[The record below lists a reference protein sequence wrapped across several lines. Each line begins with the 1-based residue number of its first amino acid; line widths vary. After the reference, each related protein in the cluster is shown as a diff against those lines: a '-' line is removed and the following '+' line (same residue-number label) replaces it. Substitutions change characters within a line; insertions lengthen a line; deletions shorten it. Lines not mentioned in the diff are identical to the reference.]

1 MPSLLARY
9 AECIYWMARYVERAE
24 NLARI
29 LDVTQSSARRQGS
42 AKDWAAILEIN
53 SDLRH
58 FQSTGRDISDD
69 AIVMFYVLDAANE
82 TSILHALTSARENAR
97 TLRPFISTEMWS
109 HLNVAYNWLR
119 RLTPADLAPSERPR
133 LLAAIKEHC
142 QTHTGITEG
151 TFFRDQGWYFYQLG
165 RYVERADQATRLL
178 DVKFHNV
185 PADSPTAL
193 IESGEAAA
201 ILRSAAGYHAF
212 RRVHPRGYFLEDV
225 VGFLLLDGAFPRS
238 VSHCIAETDRLLH
251 ELRQRYGLRGGN
263 RALERLD
270 EIRVALDERPPAG
283 VLRAGLHEFVD
294 WIQRQLIDISETLAA
309 DFFGNRQQQQQ
320 QAEAQ

>member
-1 MPSLLARY
+1 
-9 AECIYWMARYVERAE
+9 MARYVERAE

-29 LDVTQSSARRQGS
+29 LDVTHGAARRHNS
-42 AKDWAAILEIN
+42 AQDWAAILEIN
-53 SDLRH
+53 SDLER
-58 FQSTGRDISDD
+58 FTKSGR
-69 AIVMFYVLDAANE
+69 AIDGEAVVHFYVLDPGNP
-82 TSILHALTSARENAR
+82 TSILNGVTAARENAR

-109 HLNVAYNWLR
+109 QLNVFYNWLR
-119 RLTPADLAPSERPR
+119 ALSPQDLTLSERPR
-133 LLAAIKEHC
+133 LFTSIKANC

-193 IESGEAAA
+193 IEAGEAAA

-238 VSHCIAETDRLLH
+238 VSHCIAETDQLLH

-294 WIQRQLIDISETLAA
+294 WIQRQIIDINETLAA
-309 DFFGNRQQQQQ
+309 DFFGNRVQLQQ

>member
-1 MPSLLARY
+1 MEPSQRRLQLAAASDAGGSR
-9 AECIYWMARYVERAE
+9 
-24 NLARI
+24 
-29 LDVTQSSARRQGS
+29 ARRS
-42 AKDWAAILEIN
+42 
-53 SDLRH
+53 
-58 FQSTGRDISDD
+58 GRGC
-69 AIVMFYVLDAANE
+69 
-82 TSILHALTSARENAR
+82 
-97 TLRPFISTEMWS
+97 W
-109 HLNVAYNWLR
+109 R
-119 RLTPADLAPSERPR
+119 RSR
-133 LLAAIKEHC
+133 KHC

-165 RYVERADQATRLL
+165 RYVERADQTTRLL
-178 DVKFHNV
+178 DIKFHNV

-193 IESGEAAA
+193 IEAGEAAA

-238 VSHCIAETDRLLH
+238 VSHCIAETDQLLH

-294 WIQRQLIDISETLAA
+294 WIQRQIIDINETLAA
-309 DFFGNRQQQQQ
+309 DFFGNRGQLQQ

>member
-29 LDVTQSSARRQGS
+29 LDVTQSSARRQGT

-53 SDLRH
+53 SDLDH
-58 FQSTGRDISDD
+58 FQSTGLTVSDH
-69 AIVMFYVLDAANE
+69 AIVMFYVLDADNE

-119 RLTPADLAPSERPR
+119 RLTPADLTPSERPR
-133 LLAAIKEHC
+133 LLATIKEHC

-193 IESGEAAA
+193 IEAGEAAA

-238 VSHCIAETDRLLH
+238 VSHCIAETDQLLH

-294 WIQRQLIDISETLAA
+294 WIQRQIIDINETLAA
-309 DFFGNRQQQQQ
+309 DFFGNRVQLQQ

>member
-1 MPSLLARY
+1 LPSLLARY

-42 AKDWAAILEIN
+42 AKDWEAILEIN
-53 SDLRH
+53 SDLDH
-58 FQSTGRDISDD
+58 FRSTGQTVSDD

-133 LLAAIKEHC
+133 LLATIKEHC

-193 IESGEAAA
+193 IEAGEAAA

-238 VSHCIAETDRLLH
+238 VSHCIAETDQLLH

-294 WIQRQLIDISETLAA
+294 WIQRQIIDINETLAA
-309 DFFGNRQQQQQ
+309 DFFGNRVQLQQ

>member
-1 MPSLLARY
+1 LPSLLARY
-9 AECIYWMARYVERAE
+9 ADCIYWMARYVERVE

-29 LDVTQSSARRQGS
+29 LDVTQSSARRRSS

-53 SDLRH
+53 SDLER
-58 FQSTGRDISDD
+58 FQKTGREIGDD
-69 AIVMFYVLDAANE
+69 GIVKFYVLDVGNP
-82 TSILHALTSARENAR
+82 TSILHALTAARENAR

-133 LLAAIKEHC
+133 LLATIKEHC

-178 DVKFHNV
+178 DVKFHDV
-185 PADSPTAL
+185 ATDSPTAL
-193 IESGEAAA
+193 IDAGEAAA

-212 RRVHPRGYFLEDV
+212 RRVHPRGYILEDV

-238 VSHCIAETDRLLH
+238 VSHCIGETDRLLH
-251 ELRQRYGLRGGN
+251 DLRLRYGLRGGN

-294 WIQRQLIDISETLAA
+294 WIQRQLIDINKSLAD
-309 DFFGNRQQQQQ
+309 DFFGGPEPLQK
-320 QAEAQ
+320 QAQAQ

>member
-53 SDLRH
+53 SDLDH
-58 FQSTGRDISDD
+58 FRSTGQTVSDD

-133 LLAAIKEHC
+133 LLATIKEHC

-193 IESGEAAA
+193 IEAGEAAA

-238 VSHCIAETDRLLH
+238 VSHCIAETDQLLH

-294 WIQRQLIDISETLAA
+294 WLQRQIIDINETLAA
-309 DFFGNRQQQQQ
+309 DFFGNRGQLQQE
-320 QAEAQ
+320 AEAQ

>member
-1 MPSLLARY
+1 MPSLLSRY

-53 SDLRH
+53 SDLDH
-58 FQSTGRDISDD
+58 FQSTGQTVSDD
-69 AIVMFYVLDAANE
+69 AIVMFYVLDAENE

-133 LLAAIKEHC
+133 LLATIKEHC

-193 IESGEAAA
+193 IEAGEAAA

-238 VSHCIAETDRLLH
+238 VSHCIAETDQLLH

-294 WIQRQLIDISETLAA
+294 WIQRQIIDINETLAA
-309 DFFGNRQQQQQ
+309 DFFGNREQAQQ
-320 QAEAQ
+320 QAQAQ

>member
-53 SDLRH
+53 SDLDH
-58 FQSTGRDISDD
+58 FQSTGQTVSDD
-69 AIVMFYVLDAANE
+69 AIVMFYVLDADNE

-133 LLAAIKEHC
+133 LLATIKEHC

-193 IESGEAAA
+193 IEAGEAAA

-238 VSHCIAETDRLLH
+238 VSHCIAETDQLLH

-294 WIQRQLIDISETLAA
+294 WIQRQIIDINETLAA
-309 DFFGNRQQQQQ
+309 DFFGNRVQLQQ

>member
-1 MPSLLARY
+1 
-9 AECIYWMARYVERAE
+9 VERAE

-53 SDLRH
+53 SDLDH
-58 FQSTGRDISDD
+58 FRSTGKTVSDD
-69 AIVMFYVLDAANE
+69 AIIMFYVLDAANE

-119 RLTPADLAPSERPR
+119 RLTPADLVPSERPR
-133 LLAAIKEHC
+133 LLATIKEHC

-193 IESGEAAA
+193 IEAGEAAA

-238 VSHCIAETDRLLH
+238 VSHCVAETDQLLH

-294 WIQRQLIDISETLAA
+294 WIQRQIIDINETLAA
-309 DFFGNRQQQQQ
+309 DFFGNREQAQQQVQTQ
-320 QAEAQ
+320 

>member
-1 MPSLLARY
+1 LPSLLARY

-42 AKDWAAILEIN
+42 AKDWEAILEIN
-53 SDLRH
+53 SDLDH
-58 FQSTGRDISDD
+58 FRSTGQTVSDD

-133 LLAAIKEHC
+133 LLATIKEHC

-193 IESGEAAA
+193 IEAGEAAA

-238 VSHCIAETDRLLH
+238 VSHCIAETDQLLH

-294 WIQRQLIDISETLAA
+294 WIQRQIIDINEKLAA
-309 DFFGNRQQQQQ
+309 DFFGNRVQLQQ

>member
-1 MPSLLARY
+1 LPSLLARY

-53 SDLRH
+53 SDLDH
-58 FQSTGRDISDD
+58 FRSTGKTISDD

-82 TSILHALTSARENAR
+82 TSILHALTAARENAR

-119 RLTPADLAPSERPR
+119 KLTPADLAPSERPR
-133 LLAAIKEHC
+133 LLATIKEHC

-193 IESGEAAA
+193 IEAGEAAS

-238 VSHCIAETDRLLH
+238 VSHCIAETDQLLH

-294 WIQRQLIDISETLAA
+294 WIQRQIIDINETLAA
-309 DFFGNRQQQQQ
+309 DFFGNRQQLQQ

>member
-1 MPSLLARY
+1 MPSLLSRY

-42 AKDWAAILEIN
+42 AKDWAAVLEIN
-53 SDLRH
+53 SDLDH
-58 FQSTGRDISDD
+58 FRSTGQTVSDD

-82 TSILHALTSARENAR
+82 TSILYALTSARENAR

-133 LLAAIKEHC
+133 LLATIKEHC

-193 IESGEAAA
+193 IEAGEAAA

-238 VSHCIAETDRLLH
+238 VSHCIAETDQLLH

-294 WIQRQLIDISETLAA
+294 WIQRQ
-309 DFFGNRQQQQQ
+309 
-320 QAEAQ
+320 

>member
-42 AKDWAAILEIN
+42 AKDWAAVLEIN
-53 SDLRH
+53 SDLEH
-58 FQSTGRDISDD
+58 FRRTGQTVSDD
-69 AIVMFYVLDAANE
+69 AIVKFYVLDAANE

-133 LLAAIKEHC
+133 LLATIKEYC

-165 RYVERADQATRLL
+165 RYIERADQATRLL
-178 DVKFHNV
+178 DVKFHDV

-193 IESGEAAA
+193 IEAGEAAA

-238 VSHCIAETDRLLH
+238 VSHCIAETDSLLH

-294 WIQRQLIDISETLAA
+294 WIQRQIIDIDQTLAA
-309 DFFGNRQQQQQ
+309 DFFGNREQLQQ

>member
-1 MPSLLARY
+1 LPSLLARY

-53 SDLRH
+53 SDLDH
-58 FQSTGRDISDD
+58 FQSTGQTVSDD
-69 AIVMFYVLDAANE
+69 AIVMFYVLDADNE

-133 LLAAIKEHC
+133 LLATIKEHC

-193 IESGEAAA
+193 IEAGEAAA

-238 VSHCIAETDRLLH
+238 VSHCIAETDQLLH

-294 WIQRQLIDISETLAA
+294 WIQRQIIDINETLAA
-309 DFFGNRQQQQQ
+309 DFFGNRVQLQQ

>member
-1 MPSLLARY
+1 MPSLLSRY

-42 AKDWAAILEIN
+42 AKDWAAVLEIN
-53 SDLRH
+53 SDLDH
-58 FQSTGRDISDD
+58 FRSTGQTVSDD

-82 TSILHALTSARENAR
+82 TSILYALTSARENAR

-133 LLAAIKEHC
+133 LLATIKEHC

-193 IESGEAAA
+193 IEAGEAAA

-238 VSHCIAETDRLLH
+238 VSHCIAETDQLLH

-294 WIQRQLIDISETLAA
+294 WIQRQIIDINETLAA
-309 DFFGNRQQQQQ
+309 DFFGNRQQLQQQ
-320 QAEAQ
+320 VEAQ

>member
-1 MPSLLARY
+1 LPSLLARY
-9 AECIYWMARYVERAE
+9 ADCIYWMARYVERAE

-42 AKDWAAILEIN
+42 TNDWAAILEIN
-53 SDLRH
+53 SDLDRYRK
-58 FQSTGRDISDD
+58 SGREVTDD
-69 AIVMFYVLDAANE
+69 GIVKFYVLDAGNP
-82 TSILHALTSARENAR
+82 TSILFALTCARENAR

-119 RLTPADLAPSERPR
+119 RLKPEDLAPSERPR
-133 LLAAIKEHC
+133 LLATIKEHC

-165 RYVERADQATRLL
+165 RFLERADQATRLL
-178 DVKFHNV
+178 DVKFHGV
-185 PADSPTAL
+185 AAESPTAL
-193 IESGEAAA
+193 IDAGEAAA

-212 RRVHPRGYFLEDV
+212 RRVHPRGFILVDV

-238 VSHCIAETDRLLH
+238 VSHCIAETDRLLL
-251 ELRQRYGLRGGN
+251 EMRQRYGLRGGN

-270 EIRVALDERPPAG
+270 EIRVALDERPPAA

-294 WIQRQLIDISETLAA
+294 WIQRQLIDINQTLAA
-309 DFFGNRQQQQQ
+309 DFFGMGDQLQQ
-320 QAEAQ
+320 QAKAQ

>member
-1 MPSLLARY
+1 MSNLLGRY
-9 AECIYWMARYVERAE
+9 ADCIYWMARYVERAE

-29 LDVTQSSARRQGS
+29 LDVTQSSARRHDT

-53 SDLRH
+53 SDRER
-58 FQSTGRDISDD
+58 FCKDGQ
-69 AIVMFYVLDAANE
+69 AIGDEAVVRFYVLDGTNH
-82 TSILHALTSARENAR
+82 TSILHALTCARENAR

-109 HLNVAYNWLR
+109 QLNVAYNWLR

-133 LLAAIKEHC
+133 LLATVKEHC

-178 DVKFHNV
+178 DVKFHRV
-185 PADSPTAL
+185 APDLPTAP
-193 IESGEAAA
+193 IDAGEAAA

-212 RRVHPRGYFLEDV
+212 RRVHPRGFILVDV

-238 VSHCIAETDRLLH
+238 VSHCIVETDRLLH

-270 EIRVALDERPPAG
+270 EIRVALDERPPAA
-283 VLRAGLHEFVD
+283 VLRAGLHDFLD
-294 WIQRQLIDISETLAA
+294 WIQQQLIDINNTLAA
-309 DFFGNRQQQQQ
+309 DFFGRGTPALAG
-320 QAEAQ
+320 AEAQ